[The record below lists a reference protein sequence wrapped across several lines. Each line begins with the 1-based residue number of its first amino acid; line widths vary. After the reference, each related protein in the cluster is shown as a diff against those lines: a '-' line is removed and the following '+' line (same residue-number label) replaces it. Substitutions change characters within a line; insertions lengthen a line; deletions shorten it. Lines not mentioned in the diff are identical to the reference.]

1 MTARAVGVADEALA
15 VVCAASA
22 CAKAASSRSWVHH
35 AASLRRPERAALGC
49 NSDPSTQTAFYV
61 GIAPALTTAPR
72 LHSQSGHRRARA
84 VKEVANKKVQRQRWM
99 KLHRPMAFA
108 RIQREVQRKRR
119 LALRVGSAFFSVPAD
134 CFEFMVQCSC
144 SGTSSISR
152 SLHTEAHVYAQSWGS
167 AC

>member
-1 MTARAVGVADEALA
+1 VLLTRRLRLFAQLRHALKLQALA
-15 VVCAASA
+15 RGFIMRLRYGDLREQHSAAIRIQVR
-22 CAKAASSRSWVHH
+22 KLH
-35 AASLRRPERAALGC
+35 
-49 NSDPSTQTAFYV
+49 FYV
-61 GIAPALTTAPR
+61 GIAPALTTVPR